1 VIASRSHPH
10 AQRQAVNTA
19 CPPRRACTRPAPR
32 GGGGGAPPPPPP
44 RRRAQAYTR
53 NHEPTIAFGAVW
65 PTPAK
70 SIAGVDNTGGFTAIA
85 DT

>member
-19 CPPRRACTRPAPR
+19 CPPRRSVGASQAPTD
-32 GGGGGAPPPPPP
+32 

-70 SIAGVDNTGGFTAIA
+70 SIAGVDHTGGFTAIA